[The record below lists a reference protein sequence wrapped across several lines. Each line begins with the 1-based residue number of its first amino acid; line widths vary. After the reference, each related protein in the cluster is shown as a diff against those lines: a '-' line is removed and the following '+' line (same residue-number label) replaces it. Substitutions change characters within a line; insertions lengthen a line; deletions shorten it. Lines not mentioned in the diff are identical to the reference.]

1 MNHSI
6 LQGKRGIIFGALDEQ
21 SIAWEVALAAKKAGA
36 IFTLTNAPVAIRM
49 GKTKAL
55 AEICECELIPA
66 DATNLEDIKTLLEQ
80 SAQILGGQIDFVLH
94 AVGMS
99 PNVRKKKSYTDIVY
113 NYFEKTLDISAI
125 SFHKFLQSAWKMDA
139 LAPQASVIALSYI
152 AAQKAIPGYGDMS
165 DAKSTLESI
174 ARNFGYYYG
183 KRNGVRI
190 NTISQS
196 PTLTTAGKGI
206 EGFNKF
212 YDYASNLSPLG
223 NADASSCADYCVMM
237 FSDYTKMVTMQ
248 NLYHDGGFSQT
259 GMSEDIL
266 STE

>member
-49 GKTKAL
+49 GDIKSL
-55 AEICECELIPA
+55 AVICQCELISA
-66 DATNLEDIKTLLEQ
+66 DATSLEDLKNLLEK
-80 SAQILGGQIDFVLH
+80 STEVLGGPIDFVLH

-99 PNVRKKKSYTDIVY
+99 PNVRKKKSYTNLDY
-113 NYFEKTLDISAI
+113 SYFEKTLDISAL
-125 SFHKFLQSAWKMDA
+125 SFHKFLQTAWQMDA
-139 LAPQASVIALSYI
+139 LAPNASVIALSYI
-152 AAQKAIPGYGDMS
+152 AAQKVFPGYGDMS
-165 DAKSTLESI
+165 DAKATLESI

-183 KRNGVRI
+183 KKNRTRI

-196 PTLTTAGKGI
+196 PTFTTAGKGI
-206 EGFNKF
+206 DGFQKF
-212 YDYASNLSPLG
+212 YEYAENLSPLG
-223 NADASSCADYCVMM
+223 NASASSCADFCVMM
-237 FSDYTKMVTMQ
+237 FSDYTKMITMQ

-259 GMSEDIL
+259 GMNLDMLPNE
-266 STE
+266 